1 MEDVAR
7 HFFELDAMREPFYWN
22 LAMRGA
28 SHRMRGAGTMEGP
41 FLLRRLSGVGGEP
54 GPLVFV
60 GEGSYQSGVRLI
72 PFEAVESFELG
83 PAPESAQS

>member
-7 HFFELDAMREPFYWN
+7 RFFELDATTEPFYWY

-28 SHRMRGAGTMEGP
+28 SHRMRGPGTMEGP
-41 FLLRRLSGVGGEP
+41 FLLRRLSGIGGEP

-60 GEGSYQSGVRLI
+60 GEGSYPSGVQLI

-83 PAPESAQS
+83 PAPE